1 MEGISVGPAQG
12 QRSSR
17 ALAWLRPA
25 WTSRDPGGW
34 LSKETRRLEYPD
46 SRTAVA
52 ARIRDHVIHTPSAD
66 DPRNGSSS
74 RLSTMLFGLVQH
86 PDEHVGPAFGGS
98 FTVGGSS
105 SGVELA
111 WVRGAA
117 SAVLAA
123 ALAARPARITLTDDD
138 G

>member
-1 MEGISVGPAQG
+1 
-12 QRSSR
+12 
-17 ALAWLRPA
+17 
-25 WTSRDPGGW
+25 
-34 LSKETRRLEYPD
+34 
-46 SRTAVA
+46 
-52 ARIRDHVIHTPSAD
+52 
-66 DPRNGSSS
+66 
-74 RLSTMLFGLVQH
+74 MLFGLVQH

-117 SAVLAA
+117 SEV
-123 ALAARPARITLTDDD
+123 LAARPARITLTDDD